1 MATQSWA
8 TNTAA
13 KASAAPLDGTEIIRV
28 IDGGVSRRATTND
41 MRALAGIP
49 PVYVSGRWYTP
60 DSRELG
66 LGAGLAMN
74 AANTLRLTPAF
85 IHRAVTISELGAVVT
100 TGEAGRNI
108 QLGVYASSATTA
120 LPTTLIGRTGSMTT
134 DATGAKNAAITGGN
148 VALPVGLVWWGI
160 NTDGTAVACTVG
172 TSGGL
177 TGSIAI
183 GSTTLGNVIGNAVTL
198 TALTTA
204 MTFNT
209 WTADITANSFTEIT
223 NSRRAQLAF
232 KVA

>member
-1 MATQSWA
+1 MPDTKISALTDGVTAEATDRI
-8 TNTAA
+8 
-13 KASAAPLDGTEIIRV
+13 P
-28 IDGGVSRRATTND
+28 VSRAGANRFITPQYIRAYTAFT
-41 MRALAGIP
+41 
-49 PVYVSGRWYTP
+49 PVYVSGRWYMP
-60 DSRELG
+60 DSRELA
-66 LGAGLAMN
+66 LAAGLAMN
-74 AANTLRLTPAF
+74 AANTLRLTPAL
-85 IHRAVTISELGAVVT
+85 IHRSVTISELGAVVT

-134 DATGAKNAAITGGN
+134 DATGNKTSAITGGN

-177 TGSIAI
+177 TGAIAI

-223 NSRRAQLAF
+223 NSRRAAIAF